1 MPNAITTIQ
10 KYLPLLDQVYAV
22 ASCSAVLDTASALVR
37 ETADA
42 KTVLIAETS
51 MSGLGDYSRS
61 DGFVAGDLTLTWKPY
76 TFTYDRGRTFQI
88 DAMDDME
95 TMGLAFG
102 SLASEFIRVKVTP
115 EIDAIRF
122 AKYATA
128 AIEAGNTASVA
139 LTNKTTVPA
148 ISTACTAME
157 EKEVAMN
164 NCVLFVTPT
173 VYGYVK
179 DDTDHFQRTLVPS
192 ENPNRNFG
200 SFDEMPVIKVPQ
212 TRFYTAVDT
221 LSGKDAQAAGG
232 YKKASGGLDVN
243 FMIIDRASVI
253 QLIKHGKIR
262 VFDPDTN
269 QSADAYKVDYRVYH
283 DAWVLA
289 NKANGIYCHTK
300 PNG

>member
-1 MPNAITTIQ
+1 MNAIQTIT

-22 ASCSAVLDTASALVR
+22 ASVSAILDTPNALVR

-42 KTVLIAETS
+42 KTVLIAQTS
-51 MSGLGDYSRS
+51 MSGLGDYSRA
-61 DGFVAGDLTLTWKPY
+61 DGFVSGDLTLTWKPY
-76 TFTYDRGRTFQI
+76 TFEYDRGRTFQI

-102 SLASEFIRVKVTP
+102 SLAGEFVRVKVTP

-122 AKYATA
+122 AKYATNAGTTVA
-128 AIEAGNTASVA
+128 AT
-139 LTNKTTVPA
+139 LTNKTAVTA
-148 ISTACTAME
+148 IATAEVDLE
-157 EKEVAMN
+157 EKEVSLA
-164 NCVLFVTPT
+164 NCVLFMTPT

-179 DDTDHFQRTLVPS
+179 DDTEHFQRTLVPS

-200 SFDEMPVIKVPQ
+200 SFDEMPIAKVPQ

-221 LSGKDAQAAGG
+221 LSGKDEQAAGG
-232 YKKASGGLDVN
+232 FAKAEGAKDIN

-269 QSADAYKVDYRVYH
+269 QSADAYKVDYRIYH
-283 DAWVLA
+283 DAWVLE
-289 NKANGIYCHTK
+289 NKKNGIYCHTK
-300 PNG
+300 

>member
-1 MPNAITTIQ
+1 MANAITTIQ
-10 KYLPLLDQVYAV
+10 KYIPLLDQVYAV
-22 ASCSAVLDTASALVR
+22 ASCSAILDTASALVR

-42 KTVLIAETS
+42 KTVLVAETS
-51 MSGLGDYSRS
+51 MSGLGNYSRA
-61 DGFVAGDLTLTWKPY
+61 DGFESGDLTLTWKPY
-76 TFTYDRGRTFQI
+76 TFEYDRGRSFHI
-88 DAMDDME
+88 DAMDDAE

-102 SLASEFIRVKVTP
+102 SLASEFIRIKVTP
-115 EIDAIRF
+115 EIDAVRF
-122 AKYATA
+122 AKYAANAGETVA
-128 AIEAGNTASVA
+128 AT
-139 LTNKTTVPA
+139 LTNKTTVSA
-148 ISTACTAME
+148 IATAEVAME
-157 EKEVAMN
+157 EKEVALA

-200 SFDEMPVIKVPQ
+200 SFDELPIVKVPQ
-212 TRFYTAVDT
+212 TRFYTAVT
-221 LSGKDAQAAGG
+221 LNDGKTQAAGG
-232 YKKASGGLDVN
+232 YVKGAEAKDIN

-283 DAWVLA
+283 DAWVLN
-289 NKANGIYCHTK
+289 NKKNGIYCHTK
-300 PNG
+300 

>member
-1 MPNAITTIQ
+1 MANAITTIT

-22 ASCSAVLDTASALVR
+22 ASVSAILDTPNALVR

-42 KTVLIAETS
+42 KTVLIAQTS
-51 MSGLGDYSRS
+51 MSGLGDYSRA
-61 DGFVAGDLTLTWKPY
+61 DGFVSGDLTLTWKPY
-76 TFTYDRGRTFQI
+76 TFEYDRGRTFQI

-102 SLASEFIRVKVTP
+102 SLAGEFVRVKVTP

-122 AKYATA
+122 AKYATN
-128 AIEAGNTASVA
+128 AGTTVSAS

-148 ISTACTAME
+148 IATAEVDME
-157 EKEVAMN
+157 EKEVSLA
-164 NCVLFVTPT
+164 NCVLFMTPT
-173 VYGYVK
+173 VFGYVK

-200 SFDEMPVIKVPQ
+200 SFDEMPIVKVPQ
-212 TRFYTAVDT
+212 SRFYTAVNT
-221 LSGKDAQAAGG
+221 LSGKDGEAAGG
-232 YKKASGGLDVN
+232 FAKAEGAKDIN

-269 QSADAYKVDYRVYH
+269 QSADAYKVDYRIYH
-283 DAWVLA
+283 DAWVLD
-289 NKANGIYCHTK
+289 NKKNGIYCHTK
-300 PNG
+300 

>member
-1 MPNAITTIQ
+1 MANAITTIT

-22 ASCSAVLDTASALVR
+22 ASVSSILDTPNALVR

-42 KTVLIAETS
+42 KTVLIAQTS
-51 MSGLGDYSRS
+51 MSGLGDYSRAN
-61 DGFVAGDLTLTWKPY
+61 GFVSGDLTLTWKPY
-76 TFTYDRGRTFQI
+76 TFEYDRGRTFQI

-102 SLASEFIRVKVTP
+102 SLAGEFVRVKVTP

-122 AKYATA
+122 AKYATNA
-128 AIEAGNTASVA
+128 GTKVEAT
-139 LTNKTTVPA
+139 LTNKTAVSA
-148 ISTACTAME
+148 IATAEVDME
-157 EKEVAMN
+157 EKEVTLA
-164 NCVLFVTPT
+164 NCVLFMTPT

-179 DDTDHFQRTLVPS
+179 DDTEHFQRTLVPS

-200 SFDEMPVIKVPQ
+200 SFDEMPIAKVPQ
-212 TRFYTAVDT
+212 SRFYTAVDT
-221 LSGKDAQAAGG
+221 LSGKDEEAAGG
-232 YKKASGGLDVN
+232 FAKAEGAKDIN

-269 QSADAYKVDYRVYH
+269 QSADAYKVDYRIYH
-283 DAWVLA
+283 DAWVLN
-289 NKANGIYCHTK
+289 NKKNGIYCHTK
-300 PNG
+300 

>member
-1 MPNAITTIQ
+1 MGNAITTIT
-10 KYLPLLDQVYAV
+10 KYLPLLDQVYAF
-22 ASCSAVLDTASALVR
+22 ASVSSILDTPNALVR

-42 KTVLIAETS
+42 KTVLIAQTS
-51 MSGLGDYSRS
+51 MSGLGDYSRA

-76 TFTYDRGRTFQI
+76 TFEYDRGRTFQI

-102 SLASEFIRVKVTP
+102 SLASEFVRVKVTP

-122 AKYATA
+122 AKYATNAGTTVA
-128 AIEAGNTASVA
+128 AT
-139 LTNKTTVPA
+139 LTNKTTVSA
-148 ISTACTAME
+148 IATAEVEME
-157 EKEVAMN
+157 EKEVTLA
-164 NCVLFVTPT
+164 NCVLCMTPT

-179 DDTDHFQRTLVPS
+179 DDTEHFQRTLVPS

-200 SFDEMPVIKVPQ
+200 AFDEMPIVKVPQ
-212 TRFYTAVDT
+212 TRFYTAVKT
-221 LSGKDAQAAGG
+221 LSGKDGEAAGG
-232 YKKASGGLDVN
+232 YTKAEGAKDIN

-269 QSADAYKVDYRVYH
+269 QSADAYKVDYRIYH
-283 DAWVLA
+283 DAWVLD
-289 NKANGIYCHTK
+289 NKKNGIYCHTK
-300 PNG
+300 A

>member
-1 MPNAITTIQ
+1 MNAIQTIT

-22 ASCSAVLDTASALVR
+22 ASVSAILDTPNALVR

-42 KTVLIAETS
+42 KTVLIAQTS
-51 MSGLGDYSRS
+51 MSGLGDYSRA
-61 DGFVAGDLTLTWKPY
+61 DGFVSGDLTLTWKPY
-76 TFTYDRGRTFQI
+76 TFEYDRGRTFQI

-102 SLASEFIRVKVTP
+102 SLAGEFVRVKVTP

-122 AKYATA
+122 AKYATNA
-128 AIEAGNTASVA
+128 GTKVEAT
-139 LTNKTTVPA
+139 LTNKTAVSA
-148 ISTACTAME
+148 IATAEVDME
-157 EKEVAMN
+157 EKEVSPA
-164 NCVLFVTPT
+164 NCVIFMTPT

-179 DDTDHFQRTLVPS
+179 DDTEHFQRTLVPS

-200 SFDEMPVIKVPQ
+200 SFDEMPIAKVPQ
-212 TRFYTAVDT
+212 SRFYTAVDT
-221 LSGKDAQAAGG
+221 LSGKDDQAAGG
-232 YKKASGGLDVN
+232 FAKAEGAKDIN

-269 QSADAYKVDYRVYH
+269 QSADAYKVDYRIYH
-283 DAWVLA
+283 DAWVLE
-289 NKANGIYCHTK
+289 NKKNGIYCHTK
-300 PNG
+300 A

>member
-1 MPNAITTIQ
+1 MANAITTIT
-10 KYLPLLDQVYAV
+10 KYLPLLDQVYAY
-22 ASCSAVLDTASALVR
+22 ASVSSILDTPNALVR

-42 KTVLIAETS
+42 KTVLIAQTS
-51 MSGLGDYSRS
+51 MSGLGDYSRA

-76 TFTYDRGRTFQI
+76 TFEYDRGRTFQI

-102 SLASEFIRVKVTP
+102 SLAGEFVRVKVTP

-122 AKYATA
+122 AKYATN
-128 AIEAGNTASVA
+128 AGTTVSAT
-139 LTNKTTVPA
+139 LTNKTTVSA
-148 ISTACTAME
+148 IATAEVDLE
-157 EKEVAMN
+157 EKEVSLA
-164 NCVLFVTPT
+164 NCVLFMTPT

-179 DDTDHFQRTLVPS
+179 DDTYHFQRTLVPS

-200 SFDEMPVIKVPQ
+200 SFDEMPIAKVPQ
-212 TRFYTAVDT
+212 SRFYTAVNT
-221 LSGKDAQAAGG
+221 LSGKEGEAAGG
-232 YKKASGGLDVN
+232 FAKAEGAKDIN

-269 QSADAYKVDYRVYH
+269 QSADAYKVDYRIYH
-283 DAWVLA
+283 DAWVLE
-289 NKANGIYCHTK
+289 NKKNGIYCHTK
-300 PNG
+300 

>member
-1 MPNAITTIQ
+1 MANAITLIS
-10 KYLPLLDQVYAV
+10 KYLPLLDQVYAF
-22 ASCSAVLDTASALVR
+22 ASCSAILDTPNALVR

-51 MSGLGDYSRS
+51 MSGLGDYSRAE
-61 DGFVAGDLTLTWKPY
+61 GFVSGDLTLEWKAY
-76 TFTYDRGRTFQI
+76 TFEHDRGRTFQI
-88 DAMDDME
+88 DAMDDAE

-102 SLASEFIRVKVTP
+102 SLASEFIRIKVTP
-115 EIDAIRF
+115 EIDAVRF
-122 AKYATA
+122 AKYATNAGTTVA
-128 AIEAGNTASVA
+128 AD

-148 ISTACTAME
+148 ISAAEVVME
-157 EKEVAMN
+157 EKEVSLA

-173 VYGYVK
+173 CYGYVK
-179 DDTDHFQRTLVPS
+179 DDTEHFQRTLVPS

-200 SFDEMPVIKVPQ
+200 SFDDMPIAKVPQ
-212 TRFYTAVDT
+212 KRFYTAVT
-221 LSGKDAQAAGG
+221 LSDGKTNAAGG
-232 YKKASGGLDVN
+232 YAKAEGAKDIN

-283 DAWVLA
+283 DAWVLN
-289 NKANGIYCHTK
+289 NKKDGIYCHTK
-300 PNG
+300 A

>member
-1 MPNAITTIQ
+1 MANAITTIT

-22 ASCSAVLDTASALVR
+22 ASVSAILDTPNALVR

-42 KTVLIAETS
+42 KTVLIAQTS
-51 MSGLGDYSRS
+51 MSGLGDYSRA
-61 DGFVAGDLTLTWKPY
+61 DGFVSGDLTLTWKPY
-76 TFTYDRGRTFQI
+76 TFEYDRGRTFQI

-102 SLASEFIRVKVTP
+102 SLAGEFVRVKVTP

-122 AKYATA
+122 AKYATNA
-128 AIEAGNTASVA
+128 GTKVEAV
-139 LTNKTTVPA
+139 LTNKTAVSA
-148 ISTACTAME
+148 IATAEVEME
-157 EKEVAMN
+157 EKEVALN
-164 NCVLFVTPT
+164 NCVLFMTPT

-179 DDTDHFQRTLVPS
+179 DDTEHFQRTLVPS

-200 SFDEMPVIKVPQ
+200 SFDEMPIAKVPQ
-212 TRFYTAVDT
+212 SRFYTAVDT
-221 LSGKDAQAAGG
+221 LSGKEDQAAGG
-232 YKKASGGLDVN
+232 YVKAEGAKDIN

-269 QSADAYKVDYRVYH
+269 QSADAFKVDYRLYH
-283 DAWVLA
+283 DAWVLD
-289 NKANGIYCHTK
+289 NKKNGIYCHTK
-300 PNG
+300 V

>member
-1 MPNAITTIQ
+1 MANAITTIT

-22 ASCSAVLDTASALVR
+22 ASVSAILDTPNALVR

-42 KTVLIAETS
+42 KTVLIAQTS
-51 MSGLGDYSRS
+51 MSGLGDYSRA
-61 DGFVAGDLTLTWKPY
+61 DGFVSGDLTLTWKPY
-76 TFTYDRGRTFQI
+76 TFEYDRGRTFQI

-102 SLASEFIRVKVTP
+102 SLAGEFVRVKVTP

-122 AKYATA
+122 AKYATNAGTTVA
-128 AIEAGNTASVA
+128 AT
-139 LTNKTTVPA
+139 LTNKTAVTA
-148 ISTACTAME
+148 IATAEVDME
-157 EKEVAMN
+157 EKEVSLA
-164 NCVLFVTPT
+164 NCVLFMTPT

-179 DDTDHFQRTLVPS
+179 DDTEHFQRTLVPS

-200 SFDEMPVIKVPQ
+200 SFDEMPIAKVPQ
-212 TRFYTAVDT
+212 SRFYTAVDT
-221 LSGKDAQAAGG
+221 LSGKDDQAAGG
-232 YKKASGGLDVN
+232 FAKAEGAKDIN

-269 QSADAYKVDYRVYH
+269 QSADAYKVDYRIYH
-283 DAWVLA
+283 DAWVLD
-289 NKANGIYCHTK
+289 NKKNGIYCHTK
-300 PNG
+300 

>member
-1 MPNAITTIQ
+1 MNAIQTIT

-22 ASCSAVLDTASALVR
+22 ASVSAVLDTPNALVR

-42 KTVLIAETS
+42 KTVLIAQTS
-51 MSGLGDYSRS
+51 MSGLGDYSRA

-76 TFTYDRGRTFQI
+76 TFEYDRGRTFQI

-102 SLASEFIRVKVTP
+102 SLAGEFVRVKVTP

-122 AKYATA
+122 AKYATNA
-128 AIEAGNTASVA
+128 GTKVEAV
-139 LTNKTTVPA
+139 LTNKTAVSA
-148 ISTACTAME
+148 IATAEVDME
-157 EKEVAMN
+157 EKEVALN
-164 NCVLFVTPT
+164 NCVLFMTPT

-179 DDTDHFQRTLVPS
+179 DDTEHFQRTLVPS

-200 SFDEMPVIKVPQ
+200 SFDEMPIAKVPQ
-212 TRFYTAVDT
+212 SRFYTAVDT
-221 LSGKDAQAAGG
+221 LSGKEGEAAGG
-232 YKKASGGLDVN
+232 FVKAEGAKDIN

-269 QSADAYKVDYRVYH
+269 QSADAYKVDYRIYH
-283 DAWVLA
+283 DAWVLD
-289 NKANGIYCHTK
+289 NKKNGIYCHTK
-300 PNG
+300 

>member
-1 MPNAITTIQ
+1 MANAITTIT
-10 KYLPLLDQVYAV
+10 KYLPLLDQVYAF
-22 ASCSAVLDTASALVR
+22 ASASAILDTPNALVR

-42 KTVLIAETS
+42 KTVLIAETA
-51 MSGLGDYSRS
+51 MSGLGDYSRA
-61 DGFVAGDLTLTWKPY
+61 DGFVSGDLTLTWKPY
-76 TFTYDRGRTFQI
+76 TFEYDRGRTFQI
-88 DAMDDME
+88 DAMDDAE

-102 SLASEFIRVKVTP
+102 SLASEFMRIKVTP

-122 AKYATA
+122 AKYATN
-128 AIEAGNTASVA
+128 AGTTVSAA

-148 ISTACTAME
+148 ISTAEVALE
-157 EKEVAMN
+157 EKEVSLA
-164 NCVLFVTPT
+164 NCVLFMTPT

-200 SFDEMPVIKVPQ
+200 SFDEMPIAKVPQ
-212 TRFYTAVDT
+212 TRFYTAVKT
-221 LSGKDAQAAGG
+221 LSGKDDGAAGG
-232 YKKASGGLDVN
+232 YVKGEGAQDIN
-243 FMIIDRASVI
+243 FMIIDRAAVI

-283 DAWVLA
+283 GAWVLN
-289 NKANGIYCHTK
+289 NKKNGIYCHTK
-300 PNG
+300 PSA

>member
-1 MPNAITTIQ
+1 MNAIQTIT

-22 ASCSAVLDTASALVR
+22 ASVSAILDTPNALVR

-42 KTVLIAETS
+42 KTVLIAQTS
-51 MSGLGDYSRS
+51 MSGLGDYSRA
-61 DGFVAGDLTLTWKPY
+61 DGFVSGDLTLTWKPY
-76 TFTYDRGRTFQI
+76 TFEYDRGRTFQI

-102 SLASEFIRVKVTP
+102 SLAGEFVRVKVTP

-122 AKYATA
+122 AKYATNA
-128 AIEAGNTASVA
+128 GTKVEAV
-139 LTNKTTVPA
+139 LTNKTAVSA
-148 ISTACTAME
+148 IATAEVDLE
-157 EKEVAMN
+157 EKEVSLA
-164 NCVLFVTPT
+164 NCVLFMTPT

-179 DDTDHFQRTLVPS
+179 DDTEHFQRTLVPS

-200 SFDEMPVIKVPQ
+200 SFDEMPIAKVPQ
-212 TRFYTAVDT
+212 SRFYTAVDT
-221 LSGKDAQAAGG
+221 LSGKDDQAAGG
-232 YKKASGGLDVN
+232 FAKAEGAKDIN

-269 QSADAYKVDYRVYH
+269 QSADAYKVDYRIYH
-283 DAWVLA
+283 DAWVLD
-289 NKANGIYCHTK
+289 NKKNGIYCHTK
-300 PNG
+300 

>member
-1 MPNAITTIQ
+1 MNAIQTIT

-22 ASCSAVLDTASALVR
+22 ASVSAILDTPNALVR

-42 KTVLIAETS
+42 KTVLIAQTS
-51 MSGLGDYSRS
+51 MSGLGDYSRA
-61 DGFVAGDLTLTWKPY
+61 DGFVSGDLTLTWKPY
-76 TFTYDRGRTFQI
+76 TFEYDRGRTFQI

-102 SLASEFIRVKVTP
+102 SLAGEFVRVKVTP

-122 AKYATA
+122 AKYATN
-128 AIEAGNTASVA
+128 AGTTVSAT
-139 LTNKTTVPA
+139 LTNKTTVSA
-148 ISTACTAME
+148 IATAEVDLE
-157 EKEVAMN
+157 EKEVSLA
-164 NCVLFVTPT
+164 NCVLFMTPT

-200 SFDEMPVIKVPQ
+200 SFDEMPIAKVPQ
-212 TRFYTAVDT
+212 SRFYTAVDT
-221 LSGKDAQAAGG
+221 LSGKDGEAAGG
-232 YKKASGGLDVN
+232 FVKAEGAKDIN

-269 QSADAYKVDYRVYH
+269 QSADAYKVDYRIYH
-283 DAWVLA
+283 DAWVLD
-289 NKANGIYCHTK
+289 NKKNGIYCHTK
-300 PNG
+300 

>member
-1 MPNAITTIQ
+1 MNAIQTIT

-22 ASCSAVLDTASALVR
+22 ASVSAILDTPNALVR

-42 KTVLIAETS
+42 KTVLIAQTS
-51 MSGLGDYSRS
+51 MSGLGDYSRA
-61 DGFVAGDLTLTWKPY
+61 DGFVSGDLTLTWKPY
-76 TFTYDRGRTFQI
+76 TFEYDRGRTFQI

-102 SLASEFIRVKVTP
+102 SLAGEFVRVKVTP

-122 AKYATA
+122 AKYATNA
-128 AIEAGNTASVA
+128 GTKVEAT
-139 LTNKTTVPA
+139 LTNKTAVSA
-148 ISTACTAME
+148 IAAAEVDME
-157 EKEVAMN
+157 EKEVALN
-164 NCVLFVTPT
+164 NCVLFMTPT

-179 DDTDHFQRTLVPS
+179 DDTEHFQRTLVPS

-200 SFDEMPVIKVPQ
+200 SFDEMPIAKVPQ
-212 TRFYTAVDT
+212 SRFYTAVDT
-221 LSGKDAQAAGG
+221 LSGKDEQAAGG
-232 YKKASGGLDVN
+232 FAKAEGAKDIN

-269 QSADAYKVDYRVYH
+269 QSADAYKVDYRIYH
-283 DAWVLA
+283 DAWVLD
-289 NKANGIYCHTK
+289 NKKNGIYCHTK
-300 PNG
+300 A